1 MYKALVLKEVR
12 ENAWMA
18 AVSLVAYAFLLLTLT
33 GFDLW
38 TMRWYPVQQIPFQ
51 DWRFLLWSILIS
63 AVLAILLGLRQTWWE
78 SVRGTTVFL
87 LHRPIARRAVFGT
100 KLAAGGLL
108 FLLATG
114 LPLLAYALWAAWP
127 GTHASPFYWSMTA
140 DCWLYWL
147 AMTAVYAAAF
157 LTGLRQARWFGSRLF
172 PLVSVTLPLVVI
184 SDTSWFAG
192 LMIAVCVDALL
203 VCSILWVGVDREYP

>member
-18 AVSLVAYAFLLLTLT
+18 VATLVVYVLVLLPLI
-33 GFDLW
+33 GFDWW
-38 TMRWYPVQQIPFQ
+38 TMRWYPVQQIPFH
-51 DWRFLLWSILIS
+51 DSRFIVRSIIIS
-63 AVLAILLGLRQTWWE
+63 AVFATLLGIRQSWWE
-78 SVRGTTVFL
+78 SVRGTSVFL
-87 LHRPIARRAVFGT
+87 LHRPITRRAVFVT
-100 KLAAGGLL
+100 KLAAGALL

-127 GTHASPFYWSMTA
+127 GTHASPFSWSMTA

-157 LTGLRQARWFGSRLF
+157 LTGLREARWFGSRLF
-172 PLVSVTLPLVVI
+172 PLVSAALPLMVI
-184 SDTSWFAG
+184 SETSWTVG
-192 LMIAVCVDALL
+192 LLIAIGANALL
-203 VCSILWVGVDREYP
+203 ICAILWVGVDREYP